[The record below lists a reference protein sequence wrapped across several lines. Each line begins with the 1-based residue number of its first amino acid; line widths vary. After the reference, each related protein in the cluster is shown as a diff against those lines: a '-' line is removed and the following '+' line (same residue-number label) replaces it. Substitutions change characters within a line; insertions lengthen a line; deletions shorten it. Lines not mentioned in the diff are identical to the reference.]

1 MQAKH
6 EDGKPAFKCTIAAAA
21 QGIKTGQ
28 GITLK
33 ADIDIEDATEE
44 LDQWDILVIPGG
56 GTQPSLDANK
66 EPMDIIKAFVELQK
80 KDPSKERTLFS
91 VCTGSLFL
99 AQAGVLQGLAAT
111 THPEYY
117 IKLELLCQDASI
129 KDTGIRTDVMEER
142 YVVNNARFDLGDKP
156 DENPFI
162 SMSRPDGRR
171 KSIARKGSES
181 YKLAKRR
188 ESLVKRAQMPLGGL
202 RVITSGG
209 VTCGM
214 DAALYLIAALV
225 SVPSAEAVAKVTQF
239 NWQKGVT
246 VEGIDV

>member
-1 MQAKH
+1 M
-6 EDGKPAFKCTIAAAA
+6 
-21 QGIKTGQ
+21 
-28 GITLK
+28 K
-33 ADIDIEDATEE
+33 ADVDIEDATEDLE
-44 LDQWDILVIPGG
+44 QWDILVVPGG
-56 GTQPSLDANK
+56 GTEPVLEENK
-66 EPMDIIKAFVELQK
+66 EPMAIVKAFVELQK
-80 KDPSKERTLFS
+80 KDTSRERTLFS

-99 AQAGVLQGLAAT
+99 AKAGVLQGLGAT
-111 THPEYY
+111 THPDHY
-117 IKLELLCQDASI
+117 IKLELLCQDESI

-162 SMSRPDGRR
+162 SRSKPDARR

-181 YKLAKRR
+181 YQQSKRR
-188 ESLVKRAQMPLGGL
+188 ESLVKRAHMPLGGL

-214 DAALYLIAALV
+214 DAALYLVAALV
-225 SVPSAEAVAKVTQF
+225 SVPSAEAVARVTQF